1 MAAPL
6 DKGQDASARKGR
18 QIAVL
23 IAATGLIWIGA
34 QFLGMALGISH
45 RWLALVDLMALAG
58 FVMALVMTFQIWRAR
73 QGN

>member
-1 MAAPL
+1 MAAPPPPEN
-6 DKGQDASARKGR
+6 DVAARKGR

-45 RWLALVDLMALAG
+45 RWLALVDLMALVA

>member
-1 MAAPL
+1 MAAPQSQ
-6 DKGQDASARKGR
+6 GNEATTRKGR
-18 QIAVL
+18 QIALL

-45 RWLALVDLMALAG
+45 RWLALVDLMALAA
-58 FVMALVMTFQIWRAR
+58 FLMALVMTFQIWRAR